1 MSTQSSQSWKQ
12 AVYTGLITGGIVIL
26 LALVGLVE
34 TFSKRYIISGILT
47 MGQVFFLAPILV
59 SGFALPRRM
68 QANHASIWLY
78 GLISGLSTGLLL
90 TVFIL
95 VAQRINLRVMFINAT
110 EVLYNEL
117 TFGVGLPTGYLI
129 PVLYGMVFILL
140 GVGLCLLPDRIR
152 SALTNALIWIVLV
165 GLMRDLI
172 VTVITNWGSVASLF
186 RWLFAQSGMSVI
198 GALLFFALI
207 AALNYWRTSRISQA
221 PRRRFSEQPPAI
233 RWSILAGG
241 TLILLLLPQIL
252 GIFFSEILDNVGL
265 YTLMA
270 LGLNIVVGFAGLL
283 DLGYV
288 AFFAIGAYVVGVLTS
303 TGLGFFNLTF
313 WEALPF
319 ALLMGVFSGVL
330 LGLPVLR
337 MRGDYLAIVTLG
349 FGEIVRL
356 IVLSD
361 WLRPY
366 LGGTQGIQSIA
377 QPVLGSIKFDTQGEL
392 YYLILLGCF
401 LVGAMAWRLKD
412 SRLGRAWMALREDED
427 VAQAMGMNLV
437 ATKLLAFATGAT
449 FASLSG
455 ALFAAK
461 LTSAYPHSFKF
472 IVSINVLSVI
482 IIGGMGS
489 IPGVVLGAIALV
501 GLPDLLREFAEY
513 RYLVYGAV
521 LVAVMLFR
529 PEGLWPEERRKL
541 ELHESEEEPLEEV
554 PETFAPLTS
563 TTD

>member
-1 MSTQSSQSWKQ
+1 MSAQSSQAWKQ
-12 AVYTGLITGGIVIL
+12 AILTGLITGGIIIL

-34 TFSKRYIISGILT
+34 TFSQRFIIAGILS
-47 MGQVFFLAPILV
+47 MGQVFFLAPVLV
-59 SGFALPRRM
+59 SGYALPRRF
-68 QANHASIWLY
+68 HRDPWLS
-78 GLISGLSTGLLL
+78 GLITGVTTGLTLSVFLL
-90 TVFIL
+90 IGES
-95 VAQRINLRVMFINAT
+95 INLRQMFINAT
-110 EVLYNEL
+110 ETLYNEL
-117 TFGVGLPTGYLI
+117 TFNTGFPTGYLI
-129 PVLYGMVFILL
+129 PILYGTLITLV
-140 GVGLCLLPDRIR
+140 GVGLYLLPGRFR
-152 SALTNALIWIVLV
+152 SALTNALIWVVLL

-172 VTVITNWGSVASLF
+172 VTVISNWGEVATLF
-186 RWLFAQSGMSVI
+186 RWLFAQSGMSVV
-198 GALLFFALI
+198 GAVLFFALI
-207 AALNYWRTSRISQA
+207 AGLNFWRSGRASQA
-221 PRRRFSEQPPAI
+221 PRKRFSEQPPAL
-233 RWSILAGG
+233 RWGILAGG

-265 YTLMA
+265 YTMMA

-319 ALLMGVFSGVL
+319 ALLMGVFSGVF

-377 QPVLGSIKFDTQGEL
+377 QPILGPIKFDTQGEL
-392 YYLILLGCF
+392 YYLILVGCF
-401 LVGAMAWRLKD
+401 LIGAIAWRLKD

-437 ATKLLAFATGAT
+437 TTKLLAFATGAT
-449 FASLSG
+449 FAALSG
-455 ALFAAK
+455 ALFASK

-521 LVAVMLFR
+521 LVAVMLLR

-541 ELHESEEEPLEEV
+541 ELHVSEEELVEEA
-554 PETFAPLTS
+554 PETFAPVTG

>member
-1 MSTQSSQSWKQ
+1 MSAQTSQMWKQ
-12 AVYTGLITGGIVIL
+12 AILTGLITGGITVL

-34 TFSKRYIISGILT
+34 TFSKRYIISGILS
-47 MGQVFFLAPILV
+47 MGQVFFLAPVLV
-59 SGFALPRRM
+59 GGYVLPRRF
-68 QANHASIWLY
+68 HTDRSSTWLL
-78 GLISGLSTGLLL
+78 GMISGVTTGLTLGIFLL
-90 TVFIL
+90 L
-95 VAQRINLRVMFINAT
+95 GQSINLRVMFANAT
-110 EVLYNEL
+110 ETLYKEL
-117 TFGVGLPTGYLI
+117 AFGTGFPTGFVI
-129 PVLYGMVFILL
+129 PVLYGTLITLL
-140 GVGLCLLPDRIR
+140 GVGLCLLPGRVR
-152 SALTNALIWIVLV
+152 SALTNALIWVVLL

-172 VTVITNWGSVASLF
+172 VTVISNWGSVASLF

-198 GALLFFALI
+198 GAVLFFALI
-207 AALNYWRTSRISQA
+207 AGLNFWRSGRASHASRK
-221 PRRRFSEQPPAI
+221 RFSEQPPAI
-233 RWSILAGG
+233 RWGILGGG
-241 TLILLLLPQIL
+241 TLILLLLPQVL

-356 IVLSD
+356 LVLSD

-377 QPVLGSIKFDTQGEL
+377 QPVIGPIKIDTQGEL
-392 YYLILLGCF
+392 YYLILIGCF
-401 LVGAMAWRLKD
+401 LVGAIAWRLKD

-472 IVSINVLSVI
+472 LVSINVLSVI
-482 IIGGMGS
+482 IVGGMGS
-489 IPGVVLGAIALV
+489 IPGVVLGALALV

-521 LVAVMLFR
+521 LVAVMLLR

-541 ELHESEEEPLEEV
+541 ELHESEEELLEEV
-554 PETFAPLTS
+554 PETFAPVTG

>member
-1 MSTQSSQSWKQ
+1 MFAQSFQTWKQ
-12 AVYTGLITGGIVIL
+12 AINTGLITGGVTIL

-34 TFSKRYIISGILT
+34 TFSRRFIIAGVLS
-47 MGQVFFLAPILV
+47 MGQVFFLAPVLV
-59 SGFALPRRM
+59 SGYALPRRF
-68 QANHASIWLY
+68 HRDPWLS
-78 GLISGLSTGLLL
+78 GLITGVTTGLTLSVFLL
-90 TVFIL
+90 IGEN
-95 VAQRINLRVMFINAT
+95 INLRQMFINAT
-110 EVLYNEL
+110 QTLYNEL
-117 TFGVGLPTGYLI
+117 TFGAGFPTGYLVPI
-129 PVLYGMVFILL
+129 LYGTLITLV
-140 GVGLCLLPDRIR
+140 GVGLYLLPGRLR
-152 SALTNALIWIVLV
+152 SALTNALIWVVLL

-172 VTVITNWGSVASLF
+172 VTVISNWGDVATLF
-186 RWLFAQSGMSVI
+186 RWLFAQSGMSAI
-198 GALLFFALI
+198 GAVLFFALI
-207 AALNYWRTSRISQA
+207 AGLNFWRSGRTSQA
-221 PRRRFSEQPPAI
+221 PRKRFSEQPPAL
-233 RWSILAGG
+233 RWGILAGG
-241 TLILLLLPQIL
+241 ALILLLLPQVL

-319 ALLMGVFSGVL
+319 ALLMGVFSGVV

-377 QPVLGSIKFDTQGEL
+377 QPIIGPIKFDTQGEL
-392 YYLILLGCF
+392 YYLILVGCF
-401 LVGAMAWRLKD
+401 LVGAIAWRLKD

-472 IVSINVLSVI
+472 LVSINVLSVI
-482 IIGGMGS
+482 IVGGMGS
-489 IPGVVLGAIALV
+489 IPGVLLGAIALV

-521 LVAVMLFR
+521 LVAVMLLR

-541 ELHESEEEPLEEV
+541 ELHESEEELVEEA
-554 PETFAPLTS
+554 PEKFAPVTG